1 MYNKC
6 TLKERKFYFMK
17 TKKQFM
23 EDLEY
28 ILKKEFPLVP
38 SYKTLLIGNFLI
50 ECGHVTVE
58 EEDET
63 EE

>member
-1 MYNKC
+1 
-6 TLKERKFYFMK
+6 MK

-28 ILKKEFPLVP
+28 ILKKEFQFVP
-38 SYKTLLIGNFLI
+38 SYKTLVIGNFLI
-50 ECGHVTVE
+50 GCGDVIVE

>member
-1 MYNKC
+1 
-6 TLKERKFYFMK
+6 MK

-28 ILKKEFPLVP
+28 VLKKEFQFVP

-50 ECGHVTVE
+50 ECGHVTIE
-58 EEDET
+58 EDDET